1 MRAWLSSRPI
11 RGLAALALGWLGF
24 SGLALAECAGVN
36 LTSQMMPAE
45 LALVQA
51 KADAV
56 PFPEGNFWTA
66 TRDGQQVTLVG
77 TYHLDD
83 PRHEAIL
90 KALGPKLAGAG
101 VLLVEAG
108 PKEEAA
114 LLKAMEDDPSL
125 MFITE
130 GPTLIE
136 RLPRDTWRR
145 LSQALEARGIPVFMA
160 SKLQP
165 WYATVVLAIPPCH
178 IEAGEG
184 QPDAPQGLDGQLI
197 RRAEAIGLPVGALE
211 SHEAIFRIFDALS
224 DEQSLAMIEST
235 LAMEGQSE
243 DFAVTLSDL
252 YFAGESRLIWELN
265 RFFAYKQPGY
275 SREQVDQEMAVME
288 ELMMV
293 RRNRA
298 WIPVIERFAAGEKPV
313 IAAFGAL
320 HLSGEAGVLNLL
332 QQAGWEITAFT
343 PLAEAGIPA
352 EVPDSLP
359 AQKAPVEELMP

>member
-1 MRAWLSSRPI
+1 MCAWLSFRPI
-11 RGLAALALGWLGF
+11 RGLAVLAFAWLGPGSMAF
-24 SGLALAECAGVN
+24 AECSGVN
-36 LTSQMMPAE
+36 LTTQMMPAD
-45 LALVQA
+45 LAAVQGR
-51 KADAV
+51 ADAV
-56 PFPEGNFWTA
+56 PFPQGNFWTA
-66 TRDGQQVTLVG
+66 RRDDQQVTLIG

-83 PRHEAIL
+83 PRHEEIL
-90 KALGPKLAGAG
+90 SRLAPELEEAG

-114 LLKAMEDDPSL
+114 LLKAMADDPSL

-145 LSQALEARGIPVFMA
+145 LSQALEARGFPAFMA

-165 WYATVVLAIPPCH
+165 WYAMVVLAIPPCQ
-178 IEAGEG
+178 IEAGAD

-197 RRAEAIGLPVGALE
+197 RAAEALSLPVAALE

-252 YFAGESRLIWELN
+252 YFAGQSRLIWELN

-275 SREQVDQEMAVME
+275 SPEQVDEEMAVME
-288 ELMMV
+288 DLMMV

-298 WIPVIERFAAGEKPV
+298 WIPVIERFAAEGEPV
-313 IAAFGAL
+313 VAAFGAL
-320 HLSGEAGVLNLL
+320 HLSGEDGVLNLL
-332 QQAGWEITAFT
+332 QQSGWEIREYKPGAEPAADTETNA
-343 PLAEAGIPA
+343 PAGLA
-352 EVPDSLP
+352 
-359 AQKAPVEELMP
+359 AP